1 MSQSAPTLP
10 QVQATEPTPAQVADD
25 LREGLYQFLLPLLA
39 LLDACLDVRLVRTF
53 LATVE
58 AILSFRNRAHGLLLS
73 ELGAYLLGP
82 NQAPAGTKRLS
93 NLLRS
98 PKWSTDLIKQYLWHQ
113 ARQRHEQ
120 LQTTGQQTL
129 LLWDES
135 VIEKPESRNLEDLC
149 PVRSAKAA
157 RLARSRPTAGP
168 PGKPTFVNGL
178 HWVSLLL
185 LGTSGPPT
193 IAAQRWFTTR
203 GKGATEARLVQYTL
217 LRQCA
222 AAWGRQVL
230 HVFDRGYAGGLWL
243 TACLDTGVR
252 VLIRWPKRYKLLD
265 SSAAGQEHPAWHLFR
280 GQRSWDERLAWDAR
294 HRRFRRIGVLAAL
307 VAHPQEPNQALWL
320 VCARPGD
327 GQEPW
332 YLLTTEPVTSV
343 DDAWGLVL
351 TYARRWQIEMAFRFN
366 KSELAM
372 ESPRLWTWER
382 REKLLLVVTLCYA
395 FLLSLLAG
403 ELETL
408 RTWLLRHFCHRTGKR
423 GRDAAAPLYRLRCA
437 LSRLWLAHPQ
447 PELPIL
453 SQSPG

>member
-1 MSQSAPTLP
+1 MFQSAPTAP
-10 QVQATEPTPAQVADD
+10 QAQAPEPAPAQVADD
-25 LREGLYQFLLPLLA
+25 LREGLYQFLLPVLA

-58 AILSFRNRAHGLLLS
+58 ALVSFRNRAHGLLLS
-73 ELGAYLLGP
+73 ELGADLLGP
-82 NQAPAGTKRLS
+82 DQAPAGTKRLS

-98 PKWSTDLIKQYLWHQ
+98 PKWSADLIEHYLWRQ
-113 ARQRHEQ
+113 AKLRHEQ
-120 LQTTGQQTL
+120 LQAAGQQTL
-129 LLWDES
+129 VLWDES
-135 VIEKPESRNLEDLC
+135 ALEKPESRTGEGLC
-149 PVRSAKAA
+149 PVRSAKAS
-157 RLARSRPTAGP
+157 RLARSRPIAGP

-193 IAAQRWFTTR
+193 IAVQRWFTTR
-203 GKGATEARLVQYTL
+203 GKGATEARVVQYAL
-217 LRQCA
+217 LKQCA
-222 AAWGRQVL
+222 ATWGRQVL

-243 TACLDTGVR
+243 AACLDAGVR
-252 VLIRWPKRYKLLD
+252 VLIRWPKRYQLLD
-265 SSAAGQEHPAWHLFR
+265 SMGQEHPAWHLFR

-294 HRRFRRIGVLAAL
+294 QRRFRKIGLLAAL

-332 YLLTTEPVTSV
+332 YLLTSEPVTNV
-343 DDAWGLVL
+343 EDAWTLVL
-351 TYARRWQIEMAFRFN
+351 AYARRWQIEMAFRFS
-366 KSELAM
+366 KSELTM

-382 REKLLLVVTLCYA
+382 REKLLLVVTVCYA

-423 GRDAAAPLYRLRCA
+423 GRDTAAPLYRLRSA

-447 PELPIL
+447 PKLPIL
-453 SQSPG
+453 SQTPG

>member
-1 MSQSAPTLP
+1 
-10 QVQATEPTPAQVADD
+10 VADD

-58 AILSFRNRAHGLLLS
+58 AILSFRNRAQGLLLS
-73 ELGAYLLGP
+73 ELGACLLGP
-82 NQAPAGTKRLS
+82 QQAPAGTKRLS
-93 NLLRS
+93 NLLRAS
-98 PKWSTDLIKQYLWHQ
+98 KWSVDLIEQYLWDR
-113 ARQRHEQ
+113 AKQRHEQ
-120 LQTTGQQTL
+120 LQAAGERTL
-129 LLWDES
+129 VLWDES
-135 VIEKPESRNLEDLC
+135 VIEKPESRKAEDLC

-157 RLARSRPTAGP
+157 RLARSHPVAGP
-168 PGKPTFVNGL
+168 PAKPTFVNGL
-178 HWVSLLL
+178 HWISLLL

-193 IAAQRWFTTR
+193 IAAQRWFSTR
-203 GKGATEARLVQYTL
+203 GQDAIQARVVQYAL
-217 LRQCA
+217 LKECTA
-222 AAWGRQVL
+222 TWGRQVL

-243 TACLDTGVR
+243 TACLDAGVR
-252 VLIRWPKRYKLLD
+252 LLIRWPKRYQLAD
-265 SSAAGQEHPAWHLFR
+265 ADGEQRPAWQMFR

-294 HRRFRRIGVLAAL
+294 RRRFRRIGVLAAL
-307 VAHPQEPNQALWL
+307 VAHPDEPHQALWL

-332 YLLTTEPVTSV
+332 YLLTSEPVTSM
-343 DDAWGLVL
+343 DAAWMLVL
-351 TYARRWQIEMAFRFN
+351 AYARRWQIEMAFRFS

-382 REKLLLVVTLCYA
+382 REKLLLVVTLCHA

-423 GRDAAAPLYRLRCA
+423 DRDTAAPLYRLRAA
-437 LSRLWLAHPQ
+437 LSR
-447 PELPIL
+447 PEPPVVG
-453 SQSPG
+453 SSST

>member
-1 MSQSAPTLP
+1 MSQPAPTAP
-10 QVQATEPTPAQVADD
+10 QAQGPEPAPAQVADD

-39 LLDACLDVRLVRTF
+39 LLDAGLDVRLVRTF

-58 AILSFRNRAHGLLLS
+58 TVLSFRNRTHGLLLS

-82 NQAPAGTKRLS
+82 HQAPAGTKRLS

-98 PKWSTDLIKQYLWHQ
+98 SKWSADLIEQWLWHQ
-113 ARQRHEQ
+113 AKQRHAQ
-120 LQTTGQQTL
+120 LQTAGQQTL
-129 LLWDES
+129 VLWDES
-135 VIEKPESRNLEDLC
+135 VIEKPESRRSEGLC

-157 RLARSRPTAGP
+157 RLVRSRPIAGP

-185 LGTSGPPT
+185 LSTSGPPT

-203 GKGATEARLVQYTL
+203 GKAAIEARVVQYTL

-222 AAWGRQVL
+222 ATWGRQVL

-243 TACLDTGVR
+243 VACLDAGAR
-252 VLIRWPKRYKLLD
+252 VLIRWPKRYQLLD
-265 SSAAGQEHPAWHLFR
+265 ADAQQRPAWQMFR
-280 GQRSWDERLAWDAR
+280 GQRSWDERIAWDAR
-294 HRRFRRIGVLAAL
+294 GRRFRRIGVLAAL

-327 GQEPW
+327 EQEPW
-332 YLLTTEPVTSV
+332 YLLTTEPVTSA
-343 DDAWGLVL
+343 DDAWRLVL
-351 TYARRWQIEMAFRFN
+351 AYARRWQIEMAFRLG

-382 REKLLLVVTLCYA
+382 REKLLLVVTLAYA
-395 FLLSLLAG
+395 FLLSLLAD
-403 ELETL
+403 ELHTL
-408 RTWLLRHFCHRTGKR
+408 VTWLLRQFCHRTGKR
-423 GRDAAAPLYRLRCA
+423 DRETAAPLYRLRSA

-447 PELPIL
+447 PKLPIL
-453 SQSPG
+453 SQTPG

>member
-1 MSQSAPTLP
+1 VPQSAPTAP
-10 QVQATEPTPAQVADD
+10 QAQDSEPAPTQVADD

-58 AILSFRNRAHGLLLS
+58 AILWFRNHAHGLLLS

-98 PKWSTDLIKQYLWHQ
+98 TRWSADLIEQYLWGQ
-113 ARQRHEQ
+113 AKQRHEQ
-120 LQTTGQQTL
+120 LQTAGQETL
-129 LLWDES
+129 VLWDES
-135 VIEKPESRNLEDLC
+135 VIEKPESRKAEGLC
-149 PVRSAKAA
+149 PVRSSKAG
-157 RLARSRPTAGP
+157 RLARSRPVGGP

-178 HWVSLLL
+178 HWVSLLV

-193 IAAQRWFTTR
+193 IVAQRWFTTR
-203 GKGATEARLVQYTL
+203 GKGATEARVVQYAL
-217 LRQCA
+217 LKQCA
-222 AAWGRQVL
+222 AAWGRRVL
-230 HVFDRGYAGGLWL
+230 HIFDRGYAGGLWL
-243 TACLDTGVR
+243 AACLDAQLR
-252 VLIRWPKRYKLLD
+252 VLIRWPKRYQLLD
-265 SSAAGQEHPAWHLFR
+265 GMGQERPAWQMFR
-280 GQRSWDERLAWDAR
+280 GQRPWDERIAWDTR
-294 HRRFRRIGVLAAL
+294 QRRFRRIGVLAAL

-332 YLLTTEPVTSV
+332 YLLTSEPVTNV
-343 DDAWGLVL
+343 DEAWTLVL
-351 TYARRWQIEMAFRFN
+351 AYARRWQIEMAFRFN

-423 GRDAAAPLYRLRCA
+423 GRETAAPLYRLRSA

-447 PELPIL
+447 PKLPIL
-453 SQSPG
+453 SQTSG